1 MADMPRQGQWR
12 VLQWIGLIAV
22 GIVTVAALGALF
34 LSHQQG
40 RVAQL
45 IEAAVA
51 LCVAAGSVAAWLL
64 RQLRRPGQEPAAGS
78 ITGLSVAVPTGQLP
92 PVIRGRDQLLKQ
104 LHALLKAPAGGPVV
118 LAGTGGAGKST
129 VAATFAETTQRTRRG
144 RRHRHVWWVSAADR
158 SSLTGGLVTVARQL
172 GASQADLRAIRVG
185 GPDGPDR
192 LWALLNTSDRRWLLI
207 FDNADDPSVLASP
220 AWAGSR
226 GDPPAT
232 GYRAMPADGT
242 GWVRAS
248 RRGLVIVTTRDSDP
262 AAWGRDAQIHH
273 VGALGEA
280 EAAQVLLDCA
290 PQAGREAEARE
301 LARRLGG
308 LPLPLRIAGS
318 DLDSDAAL
326 RRTFGDYTR
335 ALDDSDHPHRLL
347 TSRPRIGV
355 LTDSRS
361 VVMQTWELSLDDLA
375 AQGFPQARPLLRV
388 LSCFAWAT
396 PIPRGMLTSPFLDR
410 LLITSAGA
418 PGSLCNLAAENL
430 LEDAL
435 HGLQTLG
442 LITIRPFS
450 QRGTAGHAVLVQPVI
465 ADTNRAHLADA
476 THERCDAALIRSAA
490 IEIVINAVNRLG
502 ADRNADW
509 PDYVTLGPH
518 VHALV
523 ATAARQADRQQMADL
538 VTVATTAACAH
549 NSYGDLPSG
558 ERLARMA
565 CGLADRLG
573 EDHPVRLRALHQL
586 AWSVAMQGRWPE
598 AEAMYHDVLGGFQR
612 VLGDDDP
619 DTLTTRHELAWAAA
633 CQGRWPEAEAA
644 YREVLSARTRVLGA
658 DDRETLITRHE
669 LGWAVA
675 NQGREQEALPI
686 LRDVLRIRERVLG
699 ETDRRIM
706 MTRRELAWVA
716 ARLGNL
722 DTSEAAYRELI
733 RACATFLRE
742 DHPDTLTARHELA
755 WVMSLRGR
763 RRAAAREY
771 RRVLGAR
778 VEILG
783 EDHPDT
789 VATQVALAS
798 LLKNRIITPHHIV

>member
-1 MADMPRQGQWR
+1 MLP
-12 VLQWIGLIAV
+12 WIGLIAV

-51 LCVAAGSVAAWLL
+51 LCVTAGSVAAWLL
-64 RQLRRPGQEPAAGS
+64 RQLRRHGQEPGAGA
-78 ITGLSVAVPTGQLP
+78 ITGLSVAVPAGQLP
-92 PVIRGRDQLLKQ
+92 PVIRGRDQLLEQ
-104 LHALLKAPAGGPVV
+104 LHALLRAPASGPVI

-129 VAATFAETTQRTRRG
+129 VAATFAETIQRARRS
-144 RRHRHVWWVSAADR
+144 RRRRHVWWVSAADR

-172 GASQADLRAIRVG
+172 GASQADLSVIRVG

-207 FDNADDPSVLASP
+207 FDNADDPSVLACP
-220 AWAGSR
+220 APATFR
-226 GDPPAT
+226 GDPPAA
-232 GYRAMPADGT
+232 GYQALPADGT
-242 GWVRAS
+242 GWVRTS

-262 AAWGRDAQIHH
+262 AVWGRDAQIHH
-273 VGALGEA
+273 AGALSEA
-280 EAAQVLLDCA
+280 EAAQMLLDCA

-301 LARRLGG
+301 LARRLGS

-347 TSRPRIGV
+347 TSRPRIGL

-396 PIPRGMLTSPFLDR
+396 PIPR
-410 LLITSAGA
+410 
-418 PGSLCNLAAENL
+418 
-430 LEDAL
+430 
-435 HGLQTLG
+435 
-442 LITIRPFS
+442 
-450 QRGTAGHAVLVQPVI
+450 
-465 ADTNRAHLADA
+465 
-476 THERCDAALIRSAA
+476 
-490 IEIVINAVNRLG
+490 
-502 ADRNADW
+502 
-509 PDYVTLGPH
+509 
-518 VHALV
+518 
-523 ATAARQADRQQMADL
+523 
-538 VTVATTAACAH
+538 
-549 NSYGDLPSG
+549 
-558 ERLARMA
+558 RM
-565 CGLADRLG
+565 
-573 EDHPVRLRALHQL
+573 LRALHQL

-598 AEAMYHDVLGGFQR
+598 AEAMYRDVLAGFQH
-612 VLGDDDP
+612 VVGDDDP
-619 DTLTTRHELAWAAA
+619 DTLATRHELAWAAA

-644 YREVLSARTRVLGA
+644 YREVLSARTRILGA

-686 LRDVLRIRERVLG
+686 LRDVLRTRERVLG

-733 RACATFLRE
+733 RACVMFLRE

-778 VEILG
+778 AESLG
-783 EDHPDT
+783 EGHPDT
-789 VATQVALAS
+789 VATRVALTS